1 MIKVA
6 FGTIFGARDKKNW
19 NPLSFVLS
27 ESSLE
32 TNKQFLQQVAA
43 VEWDLVELWTLSSSR
58 VSTASLN

>member
-27 ESSLE
+27 DSSLE
-32 TNKQFLQQVAA
+32 TNQQFLQQVAA
-43 VEWDLVELWTLSSSR
+43 VE
-58 VSTASLN
+58 